1 MSRDP
6 NLSSASDLSSTFGS
20 LKSAAFLIS
29 SNTSTAPNGQITTT
43 LIQSRA
49 SSTFIDKDKS
59 NFKVSRTLTKNATKN
74 VSIIADGLSKQT
86 TEETYASGSIFQGKS
101 LNYCF
106 II

>member
-1 MSRDP
+1 MSGKT
-6 NLSSASDLSSTFGS
+6 NLSSASDLSSTSGS
-20 LKSAAFLIS
+20 VKTVAFLIS
-29 SNTSTAPNGQITTT
+29 SNTSAAPNVIE
-43 LIQSRA
+43 SRA

-59 NFKVSRTLTKNATKN
+59 NFKVSRTLTENATKN